1 MTSLLVRDSSANVSV
16 VNLNRKLCNIW
27 VPSFINSIMSNV
39 VTGRSSCLEVFL
51 GKVVLKICSQ
61 LTGEHPRRSVI

>member
-39 VTGRSSCLEVFL
+39 VTGRSSRLEVFL